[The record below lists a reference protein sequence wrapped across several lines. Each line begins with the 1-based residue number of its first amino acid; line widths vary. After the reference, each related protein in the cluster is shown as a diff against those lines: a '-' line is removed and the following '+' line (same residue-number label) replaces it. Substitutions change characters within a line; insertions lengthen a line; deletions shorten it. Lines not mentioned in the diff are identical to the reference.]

1 MNTLCKSLLF
11 IFVLL
16 SFSPV
21 ASQAEEGNTTY
32 WIYTY
37 SSELQDYQINGV
49 ENDEL
54 VINNGNWDVKIPLDE
69 LELIALPPKPGTL
82 GQLIGGGLGGYCGG
96 VVGLVLGFITW
107 GVTGAHENGGFIVV
121 GGALGGAI
129 AGAYYGRR
137 CGGNLLKGP
146 PETLVDMAMW
156 TLDEKK
162 EWIQNS
168 LINSY

>member
-1 MNTLCKSLLF
+1 MNTLCKPLVF

-21 ASQAEEGNTTY
+21 AAQAEEGNTTY

-54 VINNGNWDVKIPLDE
+54 VINNGNWDVKIPLGE
-69 LELIALPPKPGTL
+69 LEFIALPPKPGTL

-129 AGAYYGRR
+129 AGVYYGSRF
-137 CGGNLLKGP
+137 GGNLLKGP

-156 TLDEKK
+156 SLDEKK

-168 LINSY
+168 LISSY

>member
-1 MNTLCKSLLF
+1 MNTLCKPLVF

-21 ASQAEEGNTTY
+21 AAQAEEGNTTY

-69 LELIALPPKPGTL
+69 LELITLPPKPGTL

-129 AGAYYGRR
+129 AGAYYGSRF
-137 CGGNLLKGP
+137 GGNLLKGP

>member
-1 MNTLCKSLLF
+1 MNTLCRALVF
-11 IFVLL
+11 IFAIL
-16 SFSPV
+16 SFSQV
-21 ASQAEEGNTTY
+21 AAQVEEKGTTY

-49 ENDEL
+49 ENGEL

-82 GQLIGGGLGGYCGG
+82 GQLVGGGLGGYCGG

-129 AGAYYGRR
+129 AGSGSLRR
-137 CGGNLLKGP
+137 LPWPARPNARYAARHRSMQQRRRKHWRR
-146 PETLVDMAMW
+146 AAR
-156 TLDEKK
+156 
-162 EWIQNS
+162 
-168 LINSY
+168 